1 MKTLLLAGLLAL
13 ASTAQ
18 AALSPRLVDALI
30 QVESSG
36 RDHAIGDN
44 GRAVG
49 CLQIHPILVEDVNGI
64 LARRGSSTRYILA
77 DRLNRQKSIEM
88 LHIYLGHYVTEK
100 RLGRPVTQQDLARAW
115 NGGGPAGW
123 RKSSTI
129 GYWRKVSSH
138 L

>member
-1 MKTLLLAGLLAL
+1 MKTLILAGLLAL
-13 ASTAQ
+13 ASSAQ
-18 AALSPRLVDALI
+18 AALNPRLVSALI

-36 RDHAIGDN
+36 RDHAVGDN

-64 LARRGSSTRYILA
+64 LARRGSSTRFTLA
-77 DRLNRQKSIEM
+77 DRLNRQKSIAM
-88 LHIYLGHYVTEK
+88 LEVYLSHYGQ
-100 RLGRPVTQQDLARAW
+100 RLGLKATEQDLARIW
-115 NGGGPAGW
+115 NGGPAGW

-129 GYWRKVSSH
+129 RYWRKVSSH

>member
-13 ASTAQ
+13 ASSAQ
-18 AALSPRLVDALI
+18 AALSPRLVSALI

-36 RDHAIGDN
+36 RDHAIGDG

-49 CLQIHPILVEDVNGI
+49 CLQIHPILVQDINAI
-64 LARRGSSTRYILA
+64 LARRGSPTRYTLA
-77 DRLNRQKSIEM
+77 DRFDRQQSVAM
-88 LHIYLGHYVTEK
+88 LEVYLGHYGQ
-100 RLGRPVTQQDLARAW
+100 RLGRTPTEQDLARIW
-115 NGGGPAGW
+115 NGGPSGW
-123 RKSSTI
+123 RKNATI

>member
-13 ASTAQ
+13 ASSAQ
-18 AALSPRLVDALI
+18 AALSPRLVSALI

-49 CLQIHPILVEDVNGI
+49 CLQIHPILVDDVNGI
-64 LARRGSSTRYILA
+64 LARRGSSTRYTLA
-77 DRLNRQKSIEM
+77 DRLDRQKSVAM
-88 LHIYLGHYVTEK
+88 LEVYLSHYSK
-100 RLGRPVTQQDLARAW
+100 QLGRAATEQDLARIW
-115 NGGGPAGW
+115 NGGPAGW
-123 RKSSTI
+123 KRSSTLN
-129 GYWRKVSSH
+129 YWKKVSSK

>member
-13 ASTAQ
+13 ASSAQ
-18 AALSPRLVDALI
+18 AALSPRLVSALI

-49 CLQIHPILVEDVNGI
+49 CLQIHPILVEDVNTI
-64 LARRGSSTRYILA
+64 LARRGSSTRFTLA
-77 DRLNRQKSIEM
+77 DRLNRQKSVAM
-88 LHIYLGHYVTEK
+88 LEVYLSHYGQ
-100 RLGRPVTQQDLARAW
+100 RLGRKATEQDLARIW
-115 NGGGPAGW
+115 NGGPSGW
-123 RKSSTI
+123 KRSSTLR
-129 GYWRKVSSH
+129 YWAKVSSK

>member
-13 ASTAQ
+13 ASSAQ
-18 AALSPRLVDALI
+18 AALSPRLVSALI

-49 CLQIHPILVEDVNGI
+49 CLQIHPILVDDVNGI
-64 LARRGSSTRYILA
+64 LARRGSSTRYTLA
-77 DRLNRQKSIEM
+77 DRLNRQKSVEM
-88 LHIYLGHYVTEK
+88 LTIYLENYSKH
-100 RLGRPVTQQDLARAW
+100 LGRAATDQDLARIW
-115 NGGGPAGW
+115 NGGPSGW
-123 RKSSTI
+123 RKNATI